1 MHRIGLRHP
10 TRAPLL
16 LLASVTLGACG
27 ASGSGQRDKRD
38 APPSAAPVVITDAS
52 GRAVRFDHPPARV
65 LSLVPTVTQM
75 LVELGAGDAL
85 VGRTDYDTF
94 AVVRGLPSVGGGLRP
109 DLERLLTLRPELV
122 IRFEG
127 AQDPVT
133 GVALDERGIPHIA
146 VQPDRIEDVRTIV
159 RQMGQI
165 MGRSEAADALVA
177 DLDRQLEDVRALV
190 ARAERPRVAY
200 VLGGTPPWVAG
211 PGTFIAD
218 LLDAAGGE
226 NVFADLDRLYGPVSL
241 EELVTRD
248 VTLFVV
254 GRGTVVNPRLGDRA
268 PVVEVSQ
275 DVESPGTGLG
285 RAALEL
291 ARLLHPDAFR

>member
-1 MHRIGLRHP
+1 MHRIGLRHR

-16 LLASVTLGACG
+16 LLVIATLGACG
-27 ASGSGQRDKRD
+27 D
-38 APPSAAPVVITDAS
+38 AGAEQGVARATLPSAEPVVITDAS

-65 LSLVPTVTQM
+65 ISLVPTVTQM
-75 LVELGAGDAL
+75 LVEIGAGDVL
-85 VGRTDYDTF
+85 VGRTDYDDL
-94 AVVRGLPSVGGGLRP
+94 AVVRSLPSVGGGLQP
-109 DLERLLTLRPELV
+109 DLERLLRLRPELV

-133 GVALDERGIPHIA
+133 GVALDDRSILHLA
-146 VQPDRIEDVRTIV
+146 VRPDRIEDVRMIV

-165 MGRSEAADALVA
+165 MGRREAADTLVA
-177 DLDRQLEDVRALV
+177 NLDQQLEDVRSLV
-190 ARAERPRVAY
+190 AGAKRPRVAY

-218 LLDAAGGE
+218 LIDAAGGE

-248 VTLFVV
+248 VTLFIV
-254 GRGTVVNPRLGDRA
+254 GRGTVVNPRLRDRA

-275 DVESPGTGLG
+275 EVESPGTGLG
-285 RAALEL
+285 RAAFEL
-291 ARLLHPDAFR
+291 AHLLHPDVFR

>member
-1 MHRIGLRHP
+1 
-10 TRAPLL
+10 
-16 LLASVTLGACG
+16 
-27 ASGSGQRDKRD
+27 
-38 APPSAAPVVITDAS
+38 
-52 GRAVRFDHPPARV
+52 
-65 LSLVPTVTQM
+65 M
-75 LVELGAGDAL
+75 LVEIGAGDVL
-85 VGRTDYDTF
+85 VGRTDYDDL
-94 AVVRGLPSVGGGLRP
+94 AVVRSLPSVGGGLQP

-133 GVALDERGIPHIA
+133 GVALDDRNILHLA
-146 VQPDRIEDVRTIV
+146 VRPDRIEDVRMIV

-165 MGRSEAADALVA
+165 MGRREAADTLVA
-177 DLDRQLEDVRALV
+177 NLDQQLEDVRSLV
-190 ARAERPRVAY
+190 AGAKRPRVAY

-218 LLDAAGGE
+218 LIDAAGGE

-248 VTLFVV
+248 VTLFIV
-254 GRGTVVNPRLGDRA
+254 GRGTVVNPRLRDRA

-275 DVESPGTGLG
+275 EVESPGTGLG
-285 RAALEL
+285 RAAFEL
-291 ARLLHPDAFR
+291 AHLLHPDVFR